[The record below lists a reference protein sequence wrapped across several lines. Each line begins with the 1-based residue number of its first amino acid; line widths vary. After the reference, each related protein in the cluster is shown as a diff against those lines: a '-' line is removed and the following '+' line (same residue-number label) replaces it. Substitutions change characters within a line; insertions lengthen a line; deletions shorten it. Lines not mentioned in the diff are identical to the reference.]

1 MLEGYKILQKGGVGE
16 LVEKKSKFIAT
27 TYPVSTEEEAITFI
41 EATKKKYWNASHNC
55 TAYIIGENYEIQRC
69 SDDGEP
75 SGTAG
80 MPILNVLESNNLNNI
95 LCIVIRYFG
104 GIKLG
109 AGGLVRT
116 YTKAVTECLEKA
128 VIVNLVEGKKLKI
141 KFNYENIKQIDFILT
156 NIKIID
162 KSFDEKITY
171 TILISDN
178 KYQEIYHEI
187 LNNTVNIVELEKI
200 LIAE

>member
-1 MLEGYKILQKGGVGE
+1 MLSIKENISNEIIINKSRFITELIKINNENEVKDILINIKNKYPG
-16 LVEKKSKFIAT
+16 AT
-27 TYPVSTEEEAITFI
+27 HYC
-41 EATKKKYWNASHNC
+41 Y
-55 TAYIIGENYEIQRC
+55 AYICGTRKKC